1 MKYRP
6 YGKIVLANGCFRRL
20 HYGHLLH
27 LKQAKELGYLIV
39 SITSDAY
46 IGKPGGPF
54 YPQEQRAALVGALKC
69 VDEVLVVDSLLEAL
83 AVIHPDI
90 LIKGIDYQNGLDAE
104 HNAYCKSHDI
114 EIRFT
119 TTPKMNADELGRR

>member
-1 MKYRP
+1 MSH
-6 YGKIVLANGCFRRL
+6 KIVLANGCFRRL

-27 LKQAKELGYLIV
+27 LQQAKELGYLIV

-54 YPQEQRAALVGALKC
+54 YPEEQRAALVAALKC
-69 VDEVLVVDSLLEAL
+69 VDEVLIVDSLLEAL
-83 AVIHPDI
+83 ALIKPDI
-90 LIKGIDYQNGLDAE
+90 LIKGIDYQNGLDQI
-104 HNAYCKSHDI
+104 HTDYCRKEGI

-119 TTPKMNADELGRR
+119 TTPKMNADELGRC

>member
-1 MKYRP
+1 MSPKV
-6 YGKIVLANGCFRRL
+6 VLANGCFRRL

-27 LKQAKELGYLIV
+27 LAQAKRLGYLIV

-54 YPQEQRAALVGALKC
+54 YPEKQRAALVGALRC
-69 VDEVLVVDSLLEAL
+69 VDEVLIVDSLLEAL
-83 AVIHPDI
+83 AITRPDI
-90 LIKGIDYQNGLDAE
+90 LIKGIDYKQGLDKIHTE
-104 HNAYCKSHDI
+104 YCQDNGI

-119 TTPKMNADELGRR
+119 TTPKMNADELGRS